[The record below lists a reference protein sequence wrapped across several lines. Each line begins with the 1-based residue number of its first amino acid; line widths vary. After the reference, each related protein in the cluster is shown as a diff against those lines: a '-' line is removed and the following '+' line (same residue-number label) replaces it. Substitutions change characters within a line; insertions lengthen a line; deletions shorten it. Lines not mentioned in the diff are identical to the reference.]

1 MRRRLGWNS
10 CAALESRRAWRTRDS
25 FSPSARCVFRYH
37 TLPEKALLEYCNAHQ
52 ILFESWVPLA
62 RPDSWTQQPP
72 CASNPTL
79 DPTSAAISAK
89 YNVSN
94 AQLQLIFQVQLGMSV
109 IPRSQ
114 NAAHMTENLNLFDT
128 TISDADMATLWTL
141 PQSICEPGACT
152 NPVVAGAYPQT
163 CVNNGK

>member
-1 MRRRLGWNS
+1 MGVSNFNISHLEEIK
-10 CAALESRRAWRTRDS
+10 AANLTLPSKNQIS
-25 FSPSARCVFRYH
+25 FHLYH
-37 TLPEKALLEYCNAHQ
+37 TQPEKALLEYCQANN

-62 RPDSWTQQPP
+62 RPDSWLEQPP
-72 CASNPTL
+72 CAANPTL
-79 DPTSAAISAK
+79 DPTAAAIAAR

-114 NAAHMTENLNLFDT
+114 SSAHMRENLALFDT
-128 TISDADMATLWTL
+128 VISDADMATLWTL

-152 NPVVAGAYPQT
+152 NPVVAGQFPQT
-163 CVNNGK
+163 CVSNGK